1 MKDVLNFATTMPGA
15 PSVMMDLMNVMPM
28 LSVVSWAILIKVKN
42 VHYNSITPTLSIILS
57 HIMLD
62 ATPRPAAHFGQGTG
76 SILRQYLQCSGT
88 ESRLVDCPTSSS
100 TCSHIEDAGVT
111 CLPTGISLQYPS

>member
-1 MKDVLNFATTMPGA
+1 
-15 PSVMMDLMNVMPM
+15 
-28 LSVVSWAILIKVKN
+28 
-42 VHYNSITPTLSIILS
+42 
-57 HIMLD
+57 MLD

-100 TCSHIEDAGVT
+100 TCTHVEDVGVT
-111 CLPTGISLQYPS
+111 CLPTGISMLSNTMNDDALMAYRSVPGKCPCTAF